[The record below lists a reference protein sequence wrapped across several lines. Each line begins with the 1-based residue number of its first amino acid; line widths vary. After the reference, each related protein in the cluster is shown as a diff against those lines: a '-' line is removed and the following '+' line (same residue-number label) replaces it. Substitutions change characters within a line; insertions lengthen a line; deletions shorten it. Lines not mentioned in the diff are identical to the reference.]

1 MCEFS
6 DIPAKT
12 VPILYFY
19 IFQCFR
25 GSLEAMRQDID
36 GLFRGPKDLLGALQP
51 LLTHFFDQR
60 GALQAEQLSRL
71 RDYTARQV

>member
-12 VPILYFY
+12 VPILFFY
-19 IFQCFR
+19 IFQTFR
-25 GSLEAMRQDID
+25 AGTEPLRQDVD
-36 GLFRGPKDLLGALQP
+36 GWLWGPKALFRALQA

-60 GALQAEQLSRL
+60 GALQAQ
-71 RDYTARQV
+71 